1 MRYPPFPITLPERIR
16 RRLQRLAALKAE
28 LERHQ
33 QMVRLINGRDAATA
47 DAPASTPTIHSPP
60 SCPG

>member
-16 RRLQRLAALKAE
+16 RRLRLLAELEAE

-33 QMVRLINGRDAATA
+33 RRVRLLKGDDAA
-47 DAPASTPTIHSPP
+47 DAPASTPATHNLP